1 MSYLKIYL
9 ISAVLALIFGISCSS
24 SPIRFSRIEY
34 KVPEYIKVNPD
45 DLKSALSGVK
55 TDSSSS
61 IHISVILYSYS
72 SGAETISF
80 SGENDFK
87 TARAKGKIKGL
98 VKVMNGKDILKA
110 YFVEGGGSTREEMI
124 LALVKDIK
132 LKLTE

>member
-1 MSYLKIYL
+1 MKINL

-24 SPIRFSRIEY
+24 SPVRFSRIEY
-34 KVPEYIKVNPD
+34 KVAEYIKVNPD
-45 DLKSALSGVK
+45 DLKSALSDIK

-61 IHISVILYSYS
+61 IHIAVILYSYS

-80 SGENDFK
+80 SGDNDFK
-87 TARAKGKIKGL
+87 TAMAKGKIKGL
-98 VKVMNGKDILKA
+98 VKVMKGKDILKA
-110 YFVEGGGSTREEMI
+110 EFVEGGGTTREEMI